1 MKKQSQWDKPRTREQ
16 CQEGFILLLLTGQRN
31 QEITSKSNDL
41 STGIL
46 ILQQNIPLAIN
57 KFSPQISRVRQKF
70 SFPTCI
76 SNSVLFPTNLCNL
89 PLKPS
94 FSNIRDRVSQVNVNT
109 WKTICFAFSEP
120 ATCQLEKFLLIL
132 QEAVSNQTAFSSS
145 ITLTPLTSFPS
156 PYSST
161 WMSPTPPCYDTHVPS
176 ITVQFYDFF
185 QLCFSTSSFPPL
197 GNRHRHYPKVKEH
210 YGCSQIHILKHTLCS
225 ILFLK
230 TATIVFAS
238 WPLLKI
244 KLPFLTE
251 SL

>member
-41 STGIL
+41 STEIL

-57 KFSPQISRVRQKF
+57 KFSPQISWVRQKF

-145 ITLTPLTSFPS
+145 ITLTPPYFIPQSLLFHMDESYPS
-156 PYSST
+156 LLWHPCAFNHST
-161 WMSPTPPCYDTHVPS
+161 ILWLFSALL
-176 ITVQFYDFF
+176 FYFI
-185 QLCFSTSSFPPL
+185 FSTT
-197 GNRHRHYPKVKEH
+197 GK
-210 YGCSQIHILKHTLCS
+210 QT
-225 ILFLK
+225 
-230 TATIVFAS
+230 
-238 WPLLKI
+238 
-244 KLPFLTE
+244 
-251 SL
+251 